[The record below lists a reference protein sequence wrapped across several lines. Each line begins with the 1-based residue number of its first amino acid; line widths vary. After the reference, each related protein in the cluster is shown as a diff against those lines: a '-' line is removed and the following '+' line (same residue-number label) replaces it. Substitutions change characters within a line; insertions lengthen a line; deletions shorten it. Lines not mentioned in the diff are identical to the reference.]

1 MTFAESPTT
10 AGAFP
15 AFPADER
22 VLDAGGGNP
31 VFGSTAAAWAEAVFV
46 WSTPSD
52 APGLAILTETLTFV
66 GEICVAL
73 ALGAALPAAF
83 SPTAADAL
91 ADASFA

>member
-1 MTFAESPTT
+1 MTFEELPTT

-15 AFPADER
+15 AFAADEP
-22 VLDAGGGNP
+22 VLGPGGGKP

-46 WSTPSD
+46 WMTPFD

-66 GEICVAL
+66 GEDCVAL
-73 ALGAALPAAF
+73 ALGAALPAA
-83 SPTAADAL
+83 SPPAPADAL